1 MDKTHRFRLLLEE
14 AMEKEWCA
22 SLFCTTC
29 GCLEFRNA
37 IKAGFNRDEIIDGL
51 KALDAE
57 FIKLHY
63 IKEAL
68 ECIFQDISWLG
79 TWYDL
84 VGDLK
89 GSTVGICLEDLLES
103 EKKSAE
109 SHKAYKLHRKAFEEL
124 QHKNKLDKERAKA
137 QHNIWNALR
146 RKDLKAIESMIAK
159 GIDLNETNEEGKT
172 IKKILGEMHGNH

>member
-1 MDKTHRFRLLLEE
+1 MDKAYKFRLLLEE
-14 AMEKEWCA
+14 AMQKEWCA

-37 IKAGFNRDEIIDGL
+37 IKAGFNRDEILNGL

-57 FIKLHY
+57 FIKSHY

-68 ECIFQDISWLG
+68 EVIFQDISLFG

-84 VGDLK
+84 VSDLK
-89 GSTVGICLEDLLES
+89 GTPVGILLEES
-103 EKKSAE
+103 LEFKRKSAE
-109 SHKAYKLHRKAFEEL
+109 SREAYKLQHEKFEEL
-124 QHKNKLDKERAKA
+124 QHRNKLDKERAKA

-146 RKDLKAIESMIAK
+146 RTDLKAIESMIAK

-172 IKKILGEMHGNH
+172 IKQILTEIHGNH

>member
-1 MDKTHRFRLLLEE
+1 MDKTVKFKLLLEE
-14 AMEKEWCA
+14 ALQKEWCA
-22 SLFCTTC
+22 SLYCTTC

-37 IKAGFNRDEIIDGL
+37 IKADFNREEVLDGL

-57 FIKLHY
+57 FIQSQY

-68 ECIFQDISWLG
+68 EVIFQDISLFG

-84 VGDLK
+84 VDELK
-89 GSTVGICLEDLLES
+89 GLPVGIYLEGLLDS
-103 EKKSAE
+103 ARRSAE
-109 SHKAYKLHRKAFEEL
+109 ARKNYEIEHKKFMEV
-124 QHKNKLDKERAKA
+124 QHKNKLDNERLKA

-172 IKKILGEMHGNH
+172 IKQILGEIHGNH